1 MNLKPICDI
10 IGFVDQ
16 RHPVKVGGMIL
27 SDLGRSI
34 MVYTQIL
41 NQLVAVETHSW
52 CHQGGVSRMADNLY
66 SNSDVVRSVKDK
78 LNENGEASGN
88 KNVYTEYQ
96 VKAVLGALSEVLAE
110 HLGKGEKVRVSGI
123 GQFEVV
129 EHPAREVYSPSK
141 GEKIHVEASRKTK
154 VKPAKEIREF

>member
-1 MNLKPICDI
+1 
-10 IGFVDQ
+10 
-16 RHPVKVGGMIL
+16 MIL
-27 SDLGRSI
+27 SGLGRSI

-41 NQLVAVETHSW
+41 NQSVTSGAHQLVV
-52 CHQGGVSRMADNLY
+52 HQGGVSRMADNLY

-129 EHPAREVYSPSK
+129 ERPAREVYSPSK
-141 GEKIHVEASRKTK
+141 GEKVHVEASRKTK

>member
-1 MNLKPICDI
+1 
-10 IGFVDQ
+10 
-16 RHPVKVGGMIL
+16 
-27 SDLGRSI
+27 
-34 MVYTQIL
+34 
-41 NQLVAVETHSW
+41 
-52 CHQGGVSRMADNLY
+52 MADNLY
-66 SNSDVVRSVKDK
+66 SNSDVIRSVKDK
-78 LNENGEASGN
+78 LNENGESSSGN

-129 EHPAREVYSPSK
+129 DRPAREVYSPSK

>member
-1 MNLKPICDI
+1 
-10 IGFVDQ
+10 
-16 RHPVKVGGMIL
+16 
-27 SDLGRSI
+27 

-96 VKAVLGALSEVLAE
+96 VKAVLGALSEE
-110 HLGKGEKVRVSGI
+110 I
-123 GQFEVV
+123 GR
-129 EHPAREVYSPSK
+129 A
-141 GEKIHVEASRKTK
+141 HV
-154 VKPAKEIREF
+154 

>member
-1 MNLKPICDI
+1 
-10 IGFVDQ
+10 
-16 RHPVKVGGMIL
+16 MIL

-34 MVYTQIL
+34 MIYTQIL

-52 CHQGGVSRMADNLY
+52 LSTKEEFSRMADNLY

-78 LNENGEASGN
+78 LNENSEASGN

-123 GQFEVV
+123 GQFEIV
-129 EHPAREVYSPSK
+129 ERPAREVYSPSK

>member
-1 MNLKPICDI
+1 
-10 IGFVDQ
+10 
-16 RHPVKVGGMIL
+16 MIL
-27 SDLGRSI
+27 SGLGRSI

-41 NQLVAVETHSW
+41 NQLVTSGASSVGATKEELA
-52 CHQGGVSRMADNLY
+52 RMADNLY

-129 EHPAREVYSPSK
+129 ERPAREVYSPSK
-141 GEKIHVEASRKTK
+141 GEKVHVEASRKTK

>member
-1 MNLKPICDI
+1 
-10 IGFVDQ
+10 
-16 RHPVKVGGMIL
+16 
-27 SDLGRSI
+27 
-34 MVYTQIL
+34 
-41 NQLVAVETHSW
+41 
-52 CHQGGVSRMADNLY
+52 MADNLY

-129 EHPAREVYSPSK
+129 ERPAREVYSPSK
-141 GEKIHVEASRKTK
+141 GEKVHVEASRKTT
-154 VKPAKEIREF
+154 VKPAKEIRAF

>member
-1 MNLKPICDI
+1 
-10 IGFVDQ
+10 
-16 RHPVKVGGMIL
+16 MI
-27 SDLGRSI
+27 
-34 MVYTQIL
+34 YTQIL
-41 NQLVAVETHSW
+41 NQLVTVEPRQLVV
-52 CHQGGVSRMADNLY
+52 HQGGVSRMADNLY

-78 LNENGEASGN
+78 LNENGEVSGN

-96 VKAVLGALSEVLAE
+96 VKAILGALSEVLAE

-129 EHPAREVYSPSK
+129 ERPAREVYSPSK
-141 GEKIHVEASRKTK
+141 GEKVHVEASRKTK